1 MIISEKQILSLM
13 RISECYSSALHKF
26 GEYKAV
32 EEIQTLLAI
41 ITNRGNQKYASNSKS
56 VFH

>member
-26 GEYKAV
+26 GEYKGV
-32 EEIQTLLAI
+32 EEIQNLLAI
-41 ITNRGNQKYASNSKS
+41 ITDQQSTELK
-56 VFH
+56 VICDEQ